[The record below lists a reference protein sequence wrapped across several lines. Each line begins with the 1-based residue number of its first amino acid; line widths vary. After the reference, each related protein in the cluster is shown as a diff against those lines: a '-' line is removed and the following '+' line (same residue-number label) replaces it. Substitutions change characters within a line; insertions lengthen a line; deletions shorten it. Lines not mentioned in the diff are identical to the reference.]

1 MDKSARSLVA
11 ASLIFGEEGSKLVIR
26 DLSSGRGAKLA
37 VEDIAEID
45 CRFYAYI
52 GTHTDV
58 CGHLL
63 LGQVRVC

>member
-26 DLSSGRGAKLA
+26 DVSSGRGAKLA
-37 VEDIAEID
+37 VEDIAEIV
-45 CRFYAYI
+45 CRFYACI

>member
-1 MDKSARSLVA
+1 
-11 ASLIFGEEGSKLVIR
+11 
-26 DLSSGRGAKLA
+26 